1 MKLLKSLKDTFIR
14 HPRFQTWNKPDAT
27 GSKIHVWWPM
37 VIPANPMNLIV
48 KTNVWFCYTL
58 IQICHLSPFVI
69 GTCDIQ
75 HANMCIRP
83 TISVTTNFQS
93 CLRIVLFW
101 PCIDIRKKH
110 TFSQLLHIK
119 STNFHTFS
127 HDLETLETCEFN
139 LWRLVF

>member
-75 HANMCIRP
+75 HANMCIQP

-93 CLRIVLFW
+93 CLRIVLFL
-101 PCIDIRKKH
+101 PCIDLYWH
-110 TFSQLLHIK
+110 QEETHIFTTVAYQIHK
-119 STNFHTFS
+119 FPHIFTWFRNTW
-127 HDLETLETCEFN
+127 N
-139 LWRLVF
+139 MWI